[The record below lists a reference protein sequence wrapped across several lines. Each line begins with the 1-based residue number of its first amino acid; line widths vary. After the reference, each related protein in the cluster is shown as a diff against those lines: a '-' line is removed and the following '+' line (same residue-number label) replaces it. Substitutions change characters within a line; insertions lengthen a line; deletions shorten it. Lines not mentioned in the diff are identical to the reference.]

1 MIEVIEV
8 AIARQGDEELPPK
21 WLRQRNSP
29 AAA

>member
-1 MIEVIEV
+1 MIEVVAV
-8 AIARQGDEELPPK
+8 AIAWGDEELPPK